1 MDASPRAVAP
11 LLAVWLLLLAA
22 FFTPTATW
30 SPMSRFAVTRAAA
43 SGEGFRL
50 GAWAAA
56 TGDRARVGEAWYS
69 DKAPLPALL
78 GVAPYALVRAI
89 HRALGRPVPA
99 FQAETRGEVPAVRV
113 TLNASAKQ
121 LLHATAMGVS
131 GAAFVVLALHVHAM
145 LRRRHGPRAAFVATS
160 LVCLGTPILPYATSL
175 YGHVPAAAFLTV
187 ALASLDPRAP
197 RVRPVLAG
205 ACLVA
210 AVGCEYLAVIPGA
223 LLGAYALLSVEPRSL
238 PKRLAWLALG
248 ALPVI
253 ALLATYQT
261 LCFGAP
267 WRTGYSHLTNPIFV
281 AGHARGLM
289 GIGLPSSEALVGL
302 LVSSRR
308 GLFYVAPIAALA
320 VAGFALR
327 ARSVDGEVPPREGPR
342 VLRWLGADPLL
353 GLGGLALL
361 ALFLANAGYYMW
373 WGGAAAGPRHLVPA
387 LPVLAFGL
395 ARVWEREKVRP
406 LVLLAGALSV
416 LVMLGVTAVGI
427 EAPETGDVIGEFIL
441 PRLRAGEIS
450 AFPSATNLGL
460 LFGLPPFLSLVP
472 WLAWL
477 AIVGR
482 ILWRRAVAEEAA
494 S

>member
-1 MDASPRAVAP
+1 MESPRAVAP

-43 SGEGFRL
+43 SGEGFGL

-56 TGDRARVGEAWYS
+56 TGDRARVGGAWYS

-89 HRALGRPVPA
+89 HRATGRPAPT
-99 FQAETRGEVPAVRV
+99 FQAEARGEVPAVRV
-113 TLNASAKQ
+113 TLSASAKQ

-145 LRRRHGPRAAFVATS
+145 LRRRHGARAAFVATS

-175 YGHVPAAAFLTV
+175 YGHVPAAAFLTT
-187 ALASLDPRAP
+187 ALAALDPRAP
-197 RVRPVLAG
+197 RVRPVRVG

-210 AVGCEYLAVIPGA
+210 AVGCEYLAFIPGA
-223 LLGAYALLSVEPRSL
+223 LLGVYALASVAPRAI

-248 ALPVI
+248 ALPVV
-253 ALLATYQT
+253 ALLGTYQT

-267 WRTGYSHLTNPIFV
+267 WRTGYSHLTNPTFI

-289 GIGLPSSEALVGL
+289 GIGLPSLDALVGL

-308 GLFYVAPIAALA
+308 GLFYVAPVTALA
-320 VAGFALR
+320 VLGFVLR
-327 ARSVDGEVPPREGPR
+327 ARVVGSESPPPEGPR
-342 VLRWLGADPLL
+342 VLRWLGADPLV

-387 LPVLAFGL
+387 LPVLGFGL
-395 ARVWEREKVRP
+395 ARLWERERARP
-406 LVLLAGALSV
+406 FVLVAGAVSV
-416 LVMLGVTAVGI
+416 LVMLGITAVGI
-427 EAPETGDVIGEFIL
+427 EAPEQGDVIREFVL

-460 LFGLPPFLSLVP
+460 LLGLPPFLSLVP

-477 AIVGR
+477 VIFGR
-482 ILWRRAVAEEAA
+482 ILWRRASAVEAG